1 MEDCGLG
8 GGLGVQGEASCFV
21 ACMLILWLHIT
32 EDDRGYCMTWALGSG
47 IQAGY

>member
-21 ACMLILWLHIT
+21 ACMLIFLLQTT
-32 EDDRGYCMTWALGSG
+32 EDDRGYGMTWVLGSG